1 MKINKVN
8 IGLTIEQRLNELN
21 MSKAEFGR
29 LIGIPQQNVNRILT
43 RVSIDTDKLI
53 EISEALQYNFFKEYF
68 DGFESSAIISAD
80 RGSIAAGGSI
90 TGNTTTIGD
99 VAKSTITNNF
109 GESCSDGKPSPIVQ
123 TLTESVATLTR
134 ELEASQE
141 QKSRLI
147 GIIEKLTEK

>member
-8 IGLTIEQRLNELN
+8 IGLAIEQRLNELN

-29 LIGIPQQNVNRILT
+29 LIGIPQQNVNRILS
-43 RVSIDTDKLI
+43 RVSIDTEKLV
-53 EISEALQYNFFKEYF
+53 EICEVLEYNFFKEYF
-68 DGFESSAIISAD
+68 DGSAVISAD
-80 RGSIAAGGSI
+80 HGGIAAGGSI
-90 TGNTTTIGD
+90 SGGTTMGAGSI
-99 VAKSTITNNF
+99 STTNNY
-109 GESCSDGKPSPIVQ
+109 GEGCGDSEPSPIVQ

-134 ELEASQE
+134 ELETSQE

>member
-1 MKINKVN
+1 MGKDVMVENLVNYYTDGNKAQFAKMVGISPQTLSKW
-8 IGLTIEQRLNELN
+8 IGRKTFDAELLYQKCSN
-21 MSKAEFGR
+21 LSADWLLSNGNGEMIR
-29 LIGIPQQNVNRILT
+29 T
-43 RVSIDTDKLI
+43 R
-53 EISEALQYNFFKEYF
+53 N
-68 DGFESSAIISAD
+68 AIISAD

-90 TGNTTTIGD
+90 TGTTTTIGE

-109 GESCSDGKPSPIVQ
+109 GESCNDGKPSPIVQ

-134 ELEASQE
+134 ELETSQE

>member
-8 IGLTIEQRLNELN
+8 IGLIIEQRLNELN

-53 EISEALQYNFFKEYF
+53 EISEVLQYNFFKEYF
-68 DGFESSAIISAD
+68 DDSAIISAD

-90 TGNTTTIGD
+90 TGTTTTIGD
-99 VAKSTITNNF
+99 VAKSTITNNY
-109 GESCSDGKPSPIVQ
+109 GENCSDGKPSPIVQ

-134 ELEASQE
+134 ELETSQQ
-141 QKSRLI
+141 QKSDLI
-147 GIIEKLTEK
+147 KIIDKLTDR

>member
-68 DGFESSAIISAD
+68 DDSAIISAD

-90 TGNTTTIGD
+90 TGTTTIGE

-109 GESCSDGKPSPIVQ
+109 GESCNDGKPSPIIQ

-134 ELEASQE
+134 ELETSQE

>member
-68 DGFESSAIISAD
+68 DDSAIISAD

-90 TGNTTTIGD
+90 TGTTTIGE

-109 GESCSDGKPSPIVQ
+109 GESCNDGKPSPIVQ
-123 TLTESVATLTR
+123 TLTESVVTLTR
-134 ELEASQE
+134 ELETSQE

>member
-1 MKINKVN
+1 MKVNKVN

-68 DGFESSAIISAD
+68 DDSAIISAD

-90 TGNTTTIGD
+90 TGTTTIGE

-109 GESCSDGKPSPIVQ
+109 GESCNDGKPSPIVQ

-134 ELEASQE
+134 ELETSQE

>member
-68 DGFESSAIISAD
+68 DDSAIISAD

-90 TGNTTTIGD
+90 TGTTTIGE

-109 GESCSDGKPSPIVQ
+109 GESCNDGKPSPIVQ

-134 ELEASQE
+134 ELETSQE

>member
-68 DGFESSAIISAD
+68 DDSAIISAD

-90 TGNTTTIGD
+90 TGTTTIGE

-109 GESCSDGKPSPIVQ
+109 GEGCNDGKPSPIVQ

-134 ELEASQE
+134 ELETSQE

>member
-68 DGFESSAIISAD
+68 DDSAIISAD

-90 TGNTTTIGD
+90 TGTTTIGE
-99 VAKSTITNNF
+99 VAKSTITNNL
-109 GESCSDGKPSPIVQ
+109 GESCNDGKPSPIVQ

-134 ELEASQE
+134 ELETSQE

>member
-68 DGFESSAIISAD
+68 DDSAIISAD

-90 TGNTTTIGD
+90 TGTTTIGE

-109 GESCSDGKPSPIVQ
+109 GESCNDGKPSPIVQ
-123 TLTESVATLTR
+123 TLTESVAT
-134 ELEASQE
+134 
-141 QKSRLI
+141 
-147 GIIEKLTEK
+147 

>member
-53 EISEALQYNFFKEYF
+53 EISEALDFNFFDCFRSINENGNVTADNGGVAIAGNGTAHHFTTNASCETAVLQEKVRSLETLLEEKE
-68 DGFESSAIISAD
+68 
-80 RGSIAAGGSI
+80 R
-90 TGNTTTIGD
+90 TI
-99 VAKSTITNNF
+99 KILM
-109 GESCSDGKPSPIVQ
+109 ERK
-123 TLTESVATLTR
+123 
-134 ELEASQE
+134 
-141 QKSRLI
+141 
-147 GIIEKLTEK
+147 

>member
-68 DGFESSAIISAD
+68 DGSAIISAD
-80 RGSIAAGGSI
+80 RGSIAAGSI
-90 TGNTTTIGD
+90 TGSTTIGD

-134 ELEASQE
+134 ELETSQE

-147 GIIEKLTEK
+147 GIIEKLTNA

>member
-21 MSKAEFGR
+21 MSKAEFGKF
-29 LIGIPQQNVNRILT
+29 IGIPQQNVNRILT

-68 DGFESSAIISAD
+68 DDSAIISAD

-90 TGNTTTIGD
+90 TGTTTTIGE

-134 ELEASQE
+134 ELETSQE

>member
-1 MKINKVN
+1 MIENLVNHYTDGNKAQFAKI
-8 IGLTIEQRLNELN
+8 
-21 MSKAEFGR
+21 
-29 LIGIPQQNVNRILT
+29 IGISPQTLSKWIGRKTFDAELLYRNCLGLSADWLLNGGEGDMLRT
-43 RVSIDTDKLI
+43 
-53 EISEALQYNFFKEYF
+53 IST
-68 DGFESSAIISAD
+68 IISAD

-90 TGNTTTIGD
+90 TGTTTTIGD

-134 ELEASQE
+134 ELETSQE

-147 GIIEKLTEK
+147 GIIEKLTNA

>member
-68 DGFESSAIISAD
+68 DDSAIISAD
-80 RGSIAAGGSI
+80 RGGIAAGGNINSS
-90 TGNTTTIGD
+90 TTMGD
-99 VAKSTITNNF
+99 GARSTITNNY
-109 GESCSDGKPSPIVQ
+109 GETCNNGEPSPIVQ

-134 ELEASQE
+134 ELETSQE

-147 GIIEKLTEK
+147 GIIEKLTNA